1 MPDMRPVASSNLA
14 KIGYD
19 VGLRELHVEFK
30 DGSRHAYQDVYPS
43 DYAALAGAES
53 VGKHFHSAIRNGGFQ
68 SRKVES

>member
-1 MPDMRPVASSNLA
+1 MPDMRPVNSSNIA

-19 VGLRELHVEFK
+19 VRDQELHVEFTN
-30 DGSRHAYQDVYPS
+30 GARHAYQGVAPS

-53 VGKHFHSAIRNGGFQ
+53 VGKHFHAAIRNGGFQ